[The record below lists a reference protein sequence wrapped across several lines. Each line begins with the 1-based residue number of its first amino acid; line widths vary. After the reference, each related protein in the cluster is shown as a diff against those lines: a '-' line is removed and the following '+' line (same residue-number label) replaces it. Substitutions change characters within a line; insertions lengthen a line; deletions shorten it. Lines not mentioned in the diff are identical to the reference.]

1 MPSSP
6 FATCGHY
13 ILARYGENFCCELWI
28 DGGPRLS
35 ATLSCVLLEVTVKG
49 NVEDRRFPRFS
60 GTSLLVNL
68 KIPKTSFSFNFSVTK
83 RCEKFRRQAPC
94 GYQFSPF
101 LPSLNK
107 PDKNANCSP
116 HVLSAGLAV
125 MPGES
130 RAFTVICLSFTP
142 PLCTFC
148 IVDVFL
154 FCDFFLGTTN
164 VSYQVKVKCPAS
176 DVSCRAPGGE
186 SAGVGLPARGH
197 SAALALGLLCAQ
209 IQVREQGKAKIK
221 YKSDT
226 GGNKFMFN
234 WCLEIT
240 LV

>member
-1 MPSSP
+1 MTGVQ
-6 FATCGHY
+6 TC
-13 ILARYGENFCCELWI
+13 A
-28 DGGPRLS
+28 
-35 ATLSCVLLEVTVKG
+35 
-49 NVEDRRFPRFS
+49 
-60 GTSLLVNL
+60 
-68 KIPKTSFSFNFSVTK
+68 
-83 RCEKFRRQAPC
+83 
-94 GYQFSPF
+94 
-101 LPSLNK
+101 LPISLNK

-209 IQVREQGKAKIK
+209 IQGYADARSHLACTRRHTHTRAHTHRQDR
-221 YKSDT
+221 KST
-226 GGNKFMFN
+226 RLNSSH
-234 WCLEIT
+234 
-240 LV
+240 